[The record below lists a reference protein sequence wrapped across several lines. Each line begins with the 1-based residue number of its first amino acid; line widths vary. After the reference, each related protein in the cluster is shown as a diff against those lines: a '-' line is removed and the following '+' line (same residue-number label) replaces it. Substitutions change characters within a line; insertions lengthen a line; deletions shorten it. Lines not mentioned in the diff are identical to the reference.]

1 MIYLGNGMYS
11 ESGSNNQLMH
21 YGVLGMRWGVRKAS
35 EQNTI
40 HNNWRNGMAFDKIR
54 KMYKD
59 GKISKDVYKRAKK
72 RMEAQAKD
80 YAEQQKLNISKMT
93 RQYMSMSKKERQ
105 KFKEKYGTRN
115 SFYEKALS
123 KNNKKTPGYKNA
135 YTKAQRNYDVAN
147 AIGSIPGAAGAIG
160 GYMLGGPSGAFAG
173 GAIGGAIGGGIAGG
187 VGAASVKKYQKDVK
201 DPELNKR
208 INQYIK

>member
-11 ESGSNNQLMH
+11 ESGPNDQLMH

-40 HNNWRNGMAFDKIR
+40 HNSWRNRMAFDKIR

-80 YAEQQKLNISKMT
+80 YAEQQELNVSKMT

-135 YTKAQRNYDVAN
+135 YTKAQRNYDIAN
-147 AIGSIPGAAGAIG
+147 AICSIPGAAGAIG